1 MPVNSLEKNKLREL
15 SVKLARYEN
24 IIEKQS
30 QQLRLLS
37 SELQEVKCWHK
48 EIQTFN
54 PCGYIVFDSSFVIHH
69 VNVQT
74 ALLIGREASCLVGK
88 SFLEFLSE
96 SSAAKLVKC
105 VALFLEEKYS
115 RKYEMELFSVRNGMK
130 HVQLQFFLC
139 RKKLIHC
146 YLFDLTREKSDALRL
161 VELEKTVDS
170 FNNIFQNIS
179 SAIALL
185 DESFYLRMLNQP
197 FVLAFSRI
205 FSCKVKANDNLI
217 RILADSPELKGK
229 VMTACNQAVR
239 GHRNFILVENKI
251 PKVDTYYCYEFHFFL
266 PDKAT
271 QKNEIIFKIRDLSQT
286 RLKDYQ
292 DGKQRAEIERV
303 SRSNIVGEL
312 TSALAHEINQ
322 PLTAIKAYTRSCL
335 KKIRDS
341 AAEHPLEFP
350 LKQIERQAEHAG
362 EVIHKMRNFN
372 EGTLY
377 LEQTNINYLIR
388 KTIGFLYH
396 DLARLKFN
404 FSFLSNIPSTM
415 VDRVKI
421 MQVILNLGRN
431 SIEALNGAAVENP
444 EIRLSTQLSNDHIV
458 VHFQDNG
465 PGIPAEIQ
473 DKILHSY
480 FTTKPQGTGL
490 GLSICRSII
499 MAHGGVLAVHKV
511 ARGACFV
518 FTLPVTQTIK
528 KIDSK

>member
-1 MPVNSLEKNKLREL
+1 MSVNSCEEEKIKELNLRL
-15 SVKLARYEN
+15 TLYEN
-24 IIEKQS
+24 RIQRQS

-37 SELQEVKCWHK
+37 SELQEVKRWHK

-54 PCGYIVFDSSFVIHH
+54 PCGYVVFDASFVIHH

-74 ALLIGREASCLVGK
+74 ALLIGRKTSCLVGR
-88 SFLEFLSE
+88 SFLNFLSQ

-115 RKYEMELFSVRNGMK
+115 HKYEMELLSARDNIK
-130 HVQLQFFLC
+130 YVQLQFFLC
-139 RKKLIHC
+139 RKQLIHC
-146 YLFDLTREKSDALRL
+146 YLFDLTQEKLDASKLL
-161 VELEKTVDS
+161 ELEKS
-170 FNNIFQNIS
+170 FNSLNNIFQNIS

-185 DESFYLRMLNQP
+185 DEDLNLRMLNQP

-205 FSCKVKANDNLI
+205 FSCKVKANDNLL
-217 RILADSPELKGK
+217 RILADFPELKSK
-229 VMTACNQAVR
+229 IMTAYSQAVR
-239 GHRNFILVENKI
+239 GHRNFIRVENKI
-251 PKVDTYYCYEFHFFL
+251 PKVDAYYCYELHFFL
-266 PDKAT
+266 PDKVIR
-271 QKNEIIFKIRDLSQT
+271 KNEIILKIKDLSQT
-286 RLKDYQ
+286 KLKDYQ

-303 SRSNIVGEL
+303 SRSNIMGEL

-322 PLTAIKAYTRSCL
+322 PLTAIRAYTRSCL

-341 AAEHPLEFP
+341 TIEHPLEFP

-377 LEQTNINYLIR
+377 LEQANINYLIR

-404 FSFLSNIPSTM
+404 FNFFTNIPSTM

-431 SIEALNGAAVENP
+431 SIEALSGAAVENP
-444 EIRLSTQLSNDHIV
+444 EIKLSTQLSNDHIV
-458 VHFQDNG
+458 VYFQDNG

-490 GLSICRSII
+490 GLSICRTII
-499 MAHGGVLAVHKV
+499 MAHGGVLSVHKV
-511 ARGACFV
+511 AQGACFV
-518 FTLPVTQTIK
+518 FTLPVTQIIK
-528 KIDSK
+528 K